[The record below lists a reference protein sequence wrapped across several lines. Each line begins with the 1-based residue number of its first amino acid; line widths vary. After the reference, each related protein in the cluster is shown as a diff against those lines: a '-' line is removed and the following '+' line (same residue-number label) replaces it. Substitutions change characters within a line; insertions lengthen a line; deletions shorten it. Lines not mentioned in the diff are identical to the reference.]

1 MAELDRS
8 SIQSSAEMPP
18 DVFEIVAQTLV
29 EECGVPR
36 EKITPESHV
45 VDDLG
50 LDSLAFLD
58 VCYAL
63 DVKLDIKIPFEE
75 WVNDVN
81 SGKIDTKEA
90 FTLKVIVQEIEVLLK
105 QRDEAG
111 RVPEGQ

>member
-1 MAELDRS
+1 MVEFDQS

-18 DVFEIVAQTLV
+18 DVFEIVARTLV
-29 EECGVPR
+29 EECEVAR
-36 EKITPESHV
+36 EKITLESHV

-50 LDSLAFLD
+50 LDSLAILD

-63 DVKLDIKIPFEE
+63 DVKLLIKIPFEE

-81 SGKIDTKEA
+81 SGKINAQEA
-90 FTLKVIVQEIEVLLK
+90 FTLKAIVQQIEVLLR

-111 RVPEGQ
+111 GSA